1 MKSNRMLVTAA
12 ALAASCWAT
21 AAAGQQVSIGTSPQA
36 TAGYAM
42 GSAIAKL
49 MADKLSLQARVQPFT
64 GNSLAMAGMNRGEI
78 DISVVNEIEI
88 VEALT
93 GAGSYQGRKQDNV
106 RMAAVLYPFTVAF
119 LVKKDAPYRSIA
131 DLKGK
136 RVPWGYTAQLTLKT
150 VVGALLA
157 NANLGENDIVPVL
170 VPNVNRGAE
179 EFAAGKADAFFF
191 ALGAGKVTET
201 DAAVGGLRTLP
212 VSDAPD
218 AAGRMRKALP
228 QGYVFELAPRPGLAG
243 VAEPTKVLAYDY
255 TLIAGAH
262 VKDEVVYGLV
272 KAMAENKD
280 LLASSFAGFRAL
292 EPKRMAKKMDAQYH
306 PGAIR
311 YLQESGQWP
320 AR

>member
-1 MKSNRMLVTAA
+1 MRTIPI
-12 ALAASCWAT
+12 LAAVLFAG
-21 AAAGQQVSIGTSPQA
+21 AAGAQQISIGTSPQA

-49 MADKLSLQARVQPFT
+49 MADKMAMQARVQPFT
-64 GNSLAMAGMNRGEI
+64 GNSLALAGMNRGEI
-78 DISVVNEIEI
+78 DVSVANEVEI

-93 GAGSYQGRKQDNV
+93 GAGAYQGRKQENV

-136 RVPWGYTAQLTLKT
+136 RVPWGYTAQLTLKA

-157 NANLGENDIVPVL
+157 NGGLGEGDIDQVL
-170 VPNVNRGAE
+170 VPNVVRGADD
-179 EFAAGKADAFFF
+179 FSAGRADTFFF
-191 ALGAGKVTET
+191 ALGAGKVSET

-212 VSDAPD
+212 VSDAPE
-218 AAGRMRKALP
+218 AVERMRKVLP
-228 QGYVFELAPRPGLAG
+228 QGYVFEVKPRPGLAG

-255 TLIAGAH
+255 TLVVGRH
-262 VKDEVVYGLV
+262 VKDDVVHGLV

-280 LLASSFAGFRAL
+280 LLAESFAGFRAMD
-292 EPKRMAKKMDAQYH
+292 PKRMAKKMEAPYH
-306 PGAIR
+306 PGAQK
-311 YLQESGQWP
+311 YFQEAGQWP

>member
-1 MKSNRMLVTAA
+1 MKVIVQLA
-12 ALAASCWAT
+12 ALAALVF
-21 AAAGQQVSIGTSPQA
+21 AGGAGAQQVSIGTSPQA

-42 GSAIAKL
+42 GAAIAKL
-49 MADKLSLQARVQPFT
+49 MSEKMGLQARVQPFT

-78 DISVVNEIEI
+78 DVSVVNEVEI
-88 VEALT
+88 VEALA
-93 GAGSYQGRKQDNV
+93 GAGAYQGRKQENV

-119 LVKKDAPYRSIA
+119 LVKKNAPYRSIA

-157 NANLGENDIVPVL
+157 NGALGESDIEPVL

-179 EFAAGKADAFFF
+179 DFAGGKADAFFF
-191 ALGAGKVTET
+191 ALGAGKVSET

-218 AAGRMRKALP
+218 AVARMQKILP
-228 QGYVFELAPRPGLAG
+228 QGYVFELKPRPGLAG

-255 TLIAGAH
+255 TLIVGRH
-262 VKDEVVYGLV
+262 VKEEVVYGLV

-292 EPKRMAKKMDAQYH
+292 DPKRLAKKMQAPYH
-306 PGAIR
+306 PGAVK
-311 YLQESGQWP
+311 YLQETGQWP
-320 AR
+320 PR